1 LATDDGILRLEDVVA
16 GYGSET
22 ILRGLSFS
30 VPRGAITTVIGPNG
44 SGKST
49 AFKAVFGVLPVRAGR
64 IVYDGAEITNHT
76 PRQLIAAGICYVP
89 QGRNIFPELSVLH
102 NLELGGVAAPKG
114 FELAAR
120 MEAAM
125 DRFPVLRRKAHQQ
138 ASTLS
143 GGEQKM
149 LEIARGLLLEPRL
162 MLIDEPSI
170 GLSPILVEEL
180 FGIIR
185 DMRARGV
192 TVLMIEQNAKRA
204 LEESDFGIV
213 LELGSTR
220 MQDRAAT
227 ILADQRIGQL
237 FLGGGLEPT
246 QAA

>member
-1 LATDDGILRLEDVVA
+1 LDIDDILRFEDVIA
-16 GYGSET
+16 GYGKET
-22 ILRGLSFS
+22 ILRGLSFN
-30 VPRGAITTVIGPNG
+30 VRRGAITTVIGPNG
-44 SGKST
+44 AGKST
-49 AFKAVFGVLPVRAGR
+49 AFKASFGMLPVRAGR
-64 IVYDGAEITNHT
+64 IFYDGREITNQT

-102 NLELGGVAAPKG
+102 NLEFGGVAAPKG
-114 FELAAR
+114 FDLQPR

-149 LEIARGLLLEPRL
+149 LEIARGLMLEPSL

-180 FGIIR
+180 FGLIR

-204 LEESDFGIV
+204 LEQSDFGIV
-213 LELGSTR
+213 LELGCTR
-220 MQDRAAT
+220 IQDRAEI
-227 ILADQRIGQL
+227 ILADPRIGQL

-246 QAA
+246 RAA

>member
-1 LATDDGILRLEDVVA
+1 LATDDILRLEDVVA

-22 ILRGLSFS
+22 ILRGLSFI
-30 VPRGAITTVIGPNG
+30 VRRGAITTVIGPNG

-49 AFKAVFGVLPVRAGR
+49 AFKAVFGILPVRAGR
-64 IVYDGAEITNHT
+64 IIYDGKEVTNHT

-114 FELAAR
+114 FALEER

-185 DMRARGV
+185 DLRARGV

-220 MQDRAAT
+220 MQDRAET